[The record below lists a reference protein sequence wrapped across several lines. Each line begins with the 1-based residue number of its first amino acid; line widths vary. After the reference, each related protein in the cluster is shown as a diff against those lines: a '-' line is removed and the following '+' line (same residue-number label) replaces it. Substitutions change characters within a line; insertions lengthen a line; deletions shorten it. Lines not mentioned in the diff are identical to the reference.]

1 MLLDLTIQAYI
12 VLTVYILLYLAGG
25 IAMYFTVRGIVHALK
40 AISRGSL
47 PEKRVYQEAL
57 TQ

>member
-1 MLLDLTIQAYI
+1 MLLDLTIQAYT
-12 VLTVYILLYLAGG
+12 VLSVYILLYLAGG

-40 AISRGSL
+40 EISSGSV
-47 PEKRVYQEAL
+47 PEKRVYREAL